1 MHQLFPFLLLLFL
14 SGNPNSNPG
23 SNPIAES
30 SEPERHMNEAGSNV
44 LFARST
50 FAHGYRHGY
59 EEGYHAGNVDIN
71 MGRPAHTRLSQLHG
85 LSLGYAPQFGPRKSF
100 EAGFREGLKA
110 GYSDGY
116 AGRVFRAVDT
126 LRLVAASLTE
136 APVPADPRNMY
147 FDQGFSSGYN
157 DGVRPVQ
164 SDGASA
170 SNSDSRFVNCGQ
182 LPSAAEKDQAARQSF
197 CQGYERGRLLGHVD
211 ALALG
216 TERGSMQALK

>member
-1 MHQLFPFLLLLFL
+1 MHQLFPFLLLFL
-14 SGNPNSNPG
+14 SSNPG
-23 SNPIAES
+23 SNPVAQTQ
-30 SEPERHMNEAGSNV
+30 EPDRHMNEAGSNV
-44 LFARST
+44 LFARSA

-100 EAGFREGLKA
+100 ESGFREGLKA

-126 LRLVAASLTE
+126 LRRVAASLTE
-136 APVPADPRNMY
+136 APVPADPRNMH

-157 DGVRPVQ
+157 EGAHPVQ
-164 SDGASA
+164 SAVS
-170 SNSDSRFVNCGQ
+170 SVSHSDSHFANCGQ
-182 LPSAAEKDQAARQSF
+182 LPPAAEKDQTARQSF
-197 CQGYERGRLLGHVD
+197 CQGYERGQVLGHAD

-216 TERGSMQALK
+216 TERTSMQALK